1 MSTTLTRTAGRTDD
15 TVGRRAGGW
24 AALGQAATFIVGM
37 VLFATVVASADYGA
51 LETDVGEH
59 LAFLADNTLLLNV
72 WYAVIYLAF
81 GALLVVQSL
90 ALLSR
95 VGASF
100 IARVGTAFGLIW
112 ATLMF
117 AVGMTAMVGSDMVLE
132 VAAQDSALA
141 ASMWA
146 TIQML
151 IQGMGG
157 GIELV
162 GSLWITLMSAA
173 ALRTGT
179 LPRALNYLGLVV
191 GAAGILTTTL
201 LLPDVLTAL
210 FGLGIIIWYVWIGV
224 VMLRS
229 NPLSAV

>member
-1 MSTTLTRTAGRTDD
+1 VSRTDD
-15 TVGRRAGGW
+15 AIGRRAGGW
-24 AALGQAATFIVGM
+24 AALGQAATFIIGM
-37 VLFATVVASADYGA
+37 ILFATVVASADYGA
-51 LETDVGEH
+51 LDTDVGEH
-59 LAFLADNTLLLNV
+59 LRFLADNTLLLNV
-72 WYAVIYLAF
+72 WYAAIYLAF
-81 GALLVVQSL
+81 GAFLVVQSL

-100 IARVGTAFGLIW
+100 MARVGTAFGLIW

-117 AVGMTAMVGSDMVLE
+117 AVGMTAMIGSDMVLD

-151 IQGMGG
+151 IQGLGG

-162 GSLWITLMSAA
+162 GGLWITLMSVA
-173 ALRTGT
+173 ALRSRS
-179 LPRALNYLGLVV
+179 LPKNLNYLGLVV

-210 FGLGIIIWYVWIGV
+210 FGLGIIVWYVWIGIT
-224 VMLRS
+224 MLRS
-229 NPLSAV
+229 ERPTN

>member
-1 MSTTLTRTAGRTDD
+1 MSTTLTREVSRTDD
-15 TVGRRAGGW
+15 AIGRRAGGW
-24 AALGQAATFIVGM
+24 AALGQAATFIIGM
-37 VLFATVVASADYGA
+37 ILFATVVASADYGA
-51 LETDVGEH
+51 LDTDVGEH
-59 LAFLADNTLLLNV
+59 LRFLADNTLLLNV
-72 WYAVIYLAF
+72 WYAAIYLAF
-81 GALLVVQSL
+81 GAFLVVQSL

-100 IARVGTAFGLIW
+100 MARVGTAFGLIW

-117 AVGMTAMVGSDMVLE
+117 AVGMTAMIGSDMVLD

-151 IQGMGG
+151 IQGLGG

-162 GSLWITLMSAA
+162 GGLWITLMSMA
-173 ALRTGT
+173 ALRSRS
-179 LPRALNYLGLVV
+179 LPKNLNYLGLVV

-210 FGLGIIIWYVWIGV
+210 FGLGIIVWYVWIGIT
-224 VMLRS
+224 MLRS
-229 NPLSAV
+229 ERPTN

>member
-1 MSTTLTRTAGRTDD
+1 MSTTLTREVSRTDD
-15 TVGRRAGGW
+15 AIGRRAGGW
-24 AALGQAATFIVGM
+24 AALGQAATFIIGM
-37 VLFATVVASADYGA
+37 ILFATVVASADYGA
-51 LETDVGEH
+51 LDTDVGEH
-59 LAFLADNTLLLNV
+59 LRFLADNTLLLNV

-81 GALLVVQSL
+81 GAFLVVQSL

-100 IARVGTAFGLIW
+100 MARVGTAFGLIW

-117 AVGMTAMVGSDMVLE
+117 AVGMIAVVGSDMVLD

-151 IQGMGG
+151 IQGLGG

-162 GSLWITLMSAA
+162 GGLWITLMSVA
-173 ALRTGT
+173 ALRSRS
-179 LPRALNYLGLVV
+179 LPKNLNYLGLVV

-210 FGLGIIIWYVWIGV
+210 FGLGIIVWYVWIGIT
-224 VMLRS
+224 MLRS
-229 NPLSAV
+229 ERPTN

>member
-1 MSTTLTRTAGRTDD
+1 MSTTLIREVSRTDD
-15 TVGRRAGGW
+15 AIGRRAGGW

-37 VLFATVVASADYGA
+37 ILFATVVASADYGA
-51 LETDVGEH
+51 LDTDVGEH
-59 LAFLADNTLLLNV
+59 LRFLADNTLLLNV
-72 WYAVIYLAF
+72 WYAAIYLAF
-81 GALLVVQSL
+81 GAFLVVQSL

-100 IARVGTAFGLIW
+100 MARVGTAFGLIW

-117 AVGMTAMVGSDMVLE
+117 AVGMTAMIGSDMVLD

-151 IQGMGG
+151 IQGLGG

-162 GSLWITLMSAA
+162 GGLWITLMSVA
-173 ALRTGT
+173 ALRSRS
-179 LPRALNYLGLVV
+179 LPKNLNYLGLVV

-210 FGLGIIIWYVWIGV
+210 FGLGIIVWYVWIGIT
-224 VMLRS
+224 MLRS
-229 NPLSAV
+229 ERPTN

>member
-1 MSTTLTRTAGRTDD
+1 MSTTLTRDVTRTDEAI
-15 TVGRRAGGW
+15 GRRAGGW
-24 AALGQAATFIVGM
+24 AALGQAATFIIGM
-37 VLFATVVASADYGA
+37 ILFATVVASADYGA
-51 LETDVGEH
+51 LDTDVGEH
-59 LAFLADNTLLLNV
+59 LRFLADNTLLLNV
-72 WYAVIYLAF
+72 WYAAIYLAF
-81 GALLVVQSL
+81 GAFLVVQSL

-100 IARVGTAFGLIW
+100 MARVGTAFGLIW

-117 AVGMTAMVGSDMVLE
+117 AVGMTAMIGSDMVLD

-151 IQGMGG
+151 IQGLGG

-162 GSLWITLMSAA
+162 GGLWITLMSVA
-173 ALRTGT
+173 ALRSRS
-179 LPRALNYLGLVV
+179 LPKNLNYLGLVV

-210 FGLGIIIWYVWIGV
+210 FGLGIIVWYVWIGIT
-224 VMLRS
+224 MLRS
-229 NPLSAV
+229 ERPTN

>member
-1 MSTTLTRTAGRTDD
+1 MSTTLTREVSRTDD
-15 TVGRRAGGW
+15 AIGRRAGGW
-24 AALGQAATFIVGM
+24 AALGQAATFIIGM
-37 VLFATVVASADYGA
+37 ILFATVVASADYGA
-51 LETDVGEH
+51 LDTDVGEH
-59 LAFLADNTLLLNV
+59 LRFLADNTLLLNV
-72 WYAVIYLAF
+72 WYAAIYLAF
-81 GALLVVQSL
+81 GAFLVVQSL

-100 IARVGTAFGLIW
+100 MARVGTAFGLIW

-117 AVGMTAMVGSDMVLE
+117 AVGMTAMIGSDMVLD

-151 IQGMGG
+151 IQGLGG

-162 GSLWITLMSAA
+162 GGLWITLMSVA
-173 ALRTGT
+173 ALRSRS
-179 LPRALNYLGLVV
+179 LPKNLNYLGLVV

-210 FGLGIIIWYVWIGV
+210 FGLGIIVWYVWIGIT
-224 VMLRS
+224 MLRS
-229 NPLSAV
+229 EGPTN

>member
-1 MSTTLTRTAGRTDD
+1 MSTTLTREVSRTDD
-15 TVGRRAGGW
+15 AIGRRAGGW
-24 AALGQAATFIVGM
+24 AALGQAATFIIGM
-37 VLFATVVASADYGA
+37 ILFATVVASADYGA
-51 LETDVGEH
+51 LDTDVGEH
-59 LAFLADNTLLLNV
+59 LRFLADNTLLLNV
-72 WYAVIYLAF
+72 WYAAIYLAF
-81 GALLVVQSL
+81 GAFLVVQSL

-100 IARVGTAFGLIW
+100 MARVGTAFGLIW

-117 AVGMTAMVGSDMVLE
+117 AVGMIAVVGSDMVLD

-151 IQGMGG
+151 IQGLGG

-162 GSLWITLMSAA
+162 GGLWITLMSVA
-173 ALRTGT
+173 ALRSRS
-179 LPRALNYLGLVV
+179 LPKNLNYLGLVV

-210 FGLGIIIWYVWIGV
+210 FGLGIIVWYVWIGIT
-224 VMLRS
+224 MLRS
-229 NPLSAV
+229 ERPTN

>member
-1 MSTTLTRTAGRTDD
+1 MSTTLTREVSRTDD
-15 TVGRRAGGW
+15 AIGRRAGGW

-37 VLFATVVASADYGA
+37 ILFATVVASADYGA
-51 LETDVGEH
+51 LDTDVGEH
-59 LAFLADNTLLLNV
+59 LRFLADNTLLLNV
-72 WYAVIYLAF
+72 WYAAIYLAF
-81 GALLVVQSL
+81 GAFLVVQSL

-100 IARVGTAFGLIW
+100 MARVGTAFGLIW

-117 AVGMTAMVGSDMVLE
+117 AVGMTAMIGSDMVLD

-151 IQGMGG
+151 IQGLGG

-162 GSLWITLMSAA
+162 GGLWITLMSVA
-173 ALRTGT
+173 ALRSRS
-179 LPRALNYLGLVV
+179 LPKNLNYLGLVV

-210 FGLGIIIWYVWIGV
+210 FGLGIIVWYVWIGIT
-224 VMLRS
+224 MLRS
-229 NPLSAV
+229 ERPTN

>member
-1 MSTTLTRTAGRTDD
+1 MSTTLIREVSRTDD
-15 TVGRRAGGW
+15 AIGRRAGGW
-24 AALGQAATFIVGM
+24 AALGQAATFIIGM
-37 VLFATVVASADYGA
+37 ILFATVVASADYGA
-51 LETDVGEH
+51 LDTDVGEH
-59 LAFLADNTLLLNV
+59 LRFLADNTLLLNV
-72 WYAVIYLAF
+72 WYAAIYLAF
-81 GALLVVQSL
+81 GAFLVVQSL

-100 IARVGTAFGLIW
+100 MARVGTAFGLIW

-117 AVGMTAMVGSDMVLE
+117 AVGMTAMIGSDMVLD

-151 IQGMGG
+151 IQGLGG

-162 GSLWITLMSAA
+162 GGLWITLMSVA
-173 ALRTGT
+173 ALRSRS
-179 LPRALNYLGLVV
+179 LPKNLNYLGLVV

-210 FGLGIIIWYVWIGV
+210 FGLGIIVWYVWIGIT
-224 VMLRS
+224 MLRS
-229 NPLSAV
+229 ERPTN

>member
-1 MSTTLTRTAGRTDD
+1 MSTTLTREVSRTDD
-15 TVGRRAGGW
+15 AIGRRAGGW
-24 AALGQAATFIVGM
+24 AALGQAATFIIGM
-37 VLFATVVASADYGA
+37 ILFATVVASADYGA
-51 LETDVGEH
+51 LDTDVGEH
-59 LAFLADNTLLLNV
+59 LRFLADNTLLLNV
-72 WYAVIYLAF
+72 WYAAIYLAF
-81 GALLVVQSL
+81 GAFLVVQSL

-100 IARVGTAFGLIW
+100 MARVGTAFGLIW

-117 AVGMTAMVGSDMVLE
+117 AVGMTAMIGSDMVLD

-151 IQGMGG
+151 IQGLGG

-162 GSLWITLMSAA
+162 GGLWITLMSVA
-173 ALRTGT
+173 ALRSRS
-179 LPRALNYLGLVV
+179 LPKNLNYLGLVV

-210 FGLGIIIWYVWIGV
+210 FGLGIIVWYVWIGIT
-224 VMLRS
+224 MLRS
-229 NPLSAV
+229 ERPTN